1 MCVSRL
7 VDSLLNSPLNQSP
20 KVSEKVSA
28 RDKNEEP
35 DSSGEANIASCATL
49 TSGPDVNPSVAVP
62 IMNNSTRADVEKK
75 DPILRNLV
83 LVRRDEVDV

>member
-49 TSGPDVNPSVAVP
+49 TSGPDANPKVAVP
-62 IMNNSTRADVEKK
+62 MMNNSTRADVENMDLTLW
-75 DPILRNLV
+75 DPV
-83 LVRRDEVDV
+83 SARRDEADE